1 MDGAKF
7 AKMLSDKHLFELD
20 RMEYKYSVSSVNEFT
35 ELLRQNFAQSLP
47 LVDFSS
53 DELFYLPNLA
63 RISTNGMKQL
73 LSAPASNQSFGLQAM
88 TEEIHATFQIES
100 IHSSRNSI
108 RHILNGYA
116 PRNEEESRIYGMKRG
131 LDFIADRQNTI
142 TEENL
147 HQLYQ
152 ISTGDYLPDE
162 DRLLPD
168 HFYRHDVVYVVDGEE
183 SREGLPAQ
191 QLPDAM
197 KRLVDFVNAKDGINE
212 LHKAAILH
220 FAFAYYHPY
229 FDGNGRTARLLR
241 LWYLVQQGYPAALFT
256 PFSRYIAESK
266 AAYYKAYD
274 RVEKNALI
282 SGYTDV
288 TPFLSYFCNEV
299 YNRLQV
305 DAAPPQADLQVY
317 QTALAEGKITEKE
330 RLLWEYVLSAY
341 GTEEFTTKQ
350 LEKDFRNAAY
360 ATIRTFVMKF
370 HEMELLVAR
379 KTGNRVFYKVK

>member
-20 RMEYKYSVSSVNEFT
+20 RMEYKYSVSSVKEFIG
-35 ELLRQNFAQSLP
+35 LLRQNLAQPLP
-47 LVDFSS
+47 LADFSS

-63 RISTNGMKQL
+63 QISTNGMKQL
-73 LSAPASNQSFGLQAM
+73 LSVPASNQSFGLQAM

-100 IHSSRNSI
+100 IRSSRNSI

-131 LDFIADRQNTI
+131 LDFIADRQNAI

-152 ISTGDYLPDE
+152 ISSGDYLPDE

-168 HFYRHDVVYVVDGEE
+168 HFYRHDHVYVVGGEE
-183 SREGLPAQ
+183 SREGPPAQ

-197 KRLVDFVNAKDGINE
+197 KRLVDFTNAKDGINE

-229 FDGNGRTARLLR
+229 FDGNGRTARLLH

-288 TPFLSYFCNEV
+288 TPFLSYFCNEI

-317 QTALAEGKITEKE
+317 QTALANGKITEKE

-370 HEMELLVAR
+370 HEMGLLAAR
-379 KTGNRVFYKVK
+379 KAGNRVYYKVR

>member
-20 RMEYKYSVSSVNEFT
+20 RMEYKYSVSSVKEFIG
-35 ELLRQNFAQSLP
+35 LLRQNLAQPLP
-47 LVDFSS
+47 LADFSS

-63 RISTNGMKQL
+63 QISTNGMKQL
-73 LSAPASNQSFGLQAM
+73 LSVPASNQSFGLQAM

-100 IHSSRNSI
+100 IRSSRNSI

-131 LDFIADRQNTI
+131 LDFIADRQNAI

-152 ISTGDYLPDE
+152 ISSGDYLPDE

-168 HFYRHDVVYVVDGEE
+168 HFYRHDHVYVVGGEE

-197 KRLVDFVNAKDGINE
+197 KRLVDFTNAKDGINE

-229 FDGNGRTARLLR
+229 FDGNGRTARLLH

-288 TPFLSYFCNEV
+288 TPFLSYFCNEI

-317 QTALAEGKITEKE
+317 QTALANGKITEKE

-370 HEMELLVAR
+370 HEMGLLAAR
-379 KTGNRVFYKVK
+379 KAGNRVY

>member
-20 RMEYKYSVSSVNEFT
+20 RMEYKYSVSSVKEFIG
-35 ELLRQNFAQSLP
+35 LLRQNLAQPLP
-47 LVDFSS
+47 LADFSS

-63 RISTNGMKQL
+63 QISTNGMKQL
-73 LSAPASNQSFGLQAM
+73 LSVPASNQSFGLQAM

-100 IHSSRNSI
+100 IRSSRNSI

-131 LDFIADRQNTI
+131 LDFIADRQNAI

-152 ISTGDYLPDE
+152 ISSGDYLPDE

-168 HFYRHDVVYVVDGEE
+168 HFYRHDHVYVVGGEQ

-197 KRLVDFVNAKDGINE
+197 KRLVDFTNAKDGINE

-229 FDGNGRTARLLR
+229 FDGNGRTARLLH

-266 AAYYKAYD
+266 AAYCKAYD

-305 DAAPPQADLQVY
+305 DVIPPQADLQVY
-317 QTALAEGKITEKE
+317 QTALANGKITEKE

-370 HEMELLVAR
+370 HEMGLLAAR
-379 KTGNRVFYKVK
+379 KAGNRVYYKVR

>member
-229 FDGNGRTARLLR
+229 FDGNGRTARLLH

-266 AAYYKAYD
+266 AADYKAYD

>member
-1 MDGAKF
+1 MDGVKF

-20 RMEYKYSVSSVNEFT
+20 RMEYKYSVSSVKEFT
-35 ELLRQNFAQSLP
+35 GLLRQNFAQPLP
-47 LVDFSS
+47 LDDFSS

-63 RISTNGMKQL
+63 QISTNGTKQL
-73 LSAPASNQSFGLQAM
+73 LSVPASNQSFGLQAM

-100 IHSSRNSI
+100 IRSSRNSI

-131 LDFIADRQNTI
+131 LDFIADRQNAI

-152 ISTGDYLPDE
+152 ISSGDYLPDE

-168 HFYRHDVVYVVDGEE
+168 HFYRNAPVYVIGGEE
-183 SREGLPAQ
+183 SREGLPVQ

-197 KRLVDFVNAKDGINE
+197 KRLVYFANAKDGINE

-229 FDGNGRTARLLR
+229 FDGNGRTARLLH

-256 PFSRYIAESK
+256 PFSHYIAESK
-266 AAYYKAYD
+266 SAYYKAYD
-274 RVEKNALI
+274 RVEKNALT

-305 DAAPPQADLQVY
+305 DVIPPQADLQVY
-317 QTALAEGKITEKE
+317 QTALANGKITEKE

-370 HEMELLVAR
+370 HEMGLLAAR
-379 KTGNRVFYKVK
+379 KAGNRVYYKVR